1 MYLHAA
7 EMMVLVAKVF
17 PLSPLEISFS
27 FVYYY
32 YYITL
37 RVLTGY
43 SSLKNEQDFGAY
55 FSRLLN
61 LNLISYRM
69 HGFRGELLLPGVGE
83 GGVLD
88 PKATLARVNRAVRC
102 QRRVVPLPFCCYPSV
117 TKHP

>member
-1 MYLHAA
+1 MI
-7 EMMVLVAKVF
+7 VLVAKVF

-27 FVYYY
+27 FVYYYY

-55 FSRLLN
+55 LSRPLN

-83 GGVLD
+83 GGVLT
-88 PKATLARVNRAVRC
+88 PRPPWRG
-102 QRRVVPLPFCCYPSV
+102 
-117 TKHP
+117 